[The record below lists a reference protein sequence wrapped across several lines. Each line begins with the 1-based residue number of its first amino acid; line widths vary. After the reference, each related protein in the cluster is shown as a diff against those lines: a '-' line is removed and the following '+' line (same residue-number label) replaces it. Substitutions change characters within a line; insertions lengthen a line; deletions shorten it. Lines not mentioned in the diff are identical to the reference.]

1 MGKKNFKKKEKKEG
15 HVRVVLHGLAMEGK
29 KKSTNVTKQKKSVKI
44 QNPNSLIFPLT
55 KLRGCLVEEFE

>member
-29 KKSTNVTKQKKSVKI
+29 KKHQRNKIEKISENPKSKLINFSPYKI
-44 QNPNSLIFPLT
+44 KRVFG
-55 KLRGCLVEEFE
+55 RGV